1 MQVTVDIPEHRVLEM
16 MDHDEPVSEY
26 IELAVALRQETDI
39 PPETLA
45 QIAAQTDEEFTT
57 AAEHARL

>member
-16 MDHDEPVSEY
+16 MDHDEPVGEFVR
-26 IELAVALRQETDI
+26 LAVALRQETDI

-45 QIAAQTDEEFTT
+45 QIAEQTGDEFTT

>member
-1 MQVTVDIPEHRVLEM
+1 VLEM